1 MIIGYARVST
11 TDQNLYM
18 QLDALEQYG
27 CERIYEEKM
36 TGTKKERPKLAEMM
50 TILRP
55 GDKVVI
61 YKLDRIGRSTK
72 HLIDLSEYFEKRG
85 VEFVSIQDSIDTS
98 TPMGRFFFRIL
109 ASIAELERDIISER
123 TKSGLSSARARGRNG
138 GRPKAPKKKVELALR
153 MYNSKQY
160 SIREIVESTGVSQ
173 ATLYRYKYDEK
184 LKFDD

>member
-11 TDQNLYM
+11 TDQNLYL
-18 QLDALEQYG
+18 QLDALEKYG
-27 CERIYEEKM
+27 CERVYEEKM

-61 YKLDRIGRSTK
+61 YKLDRISRSTK

-109 ASIAELERDIISER
+109 ASIAELERDIIRER
-123 TKSGLSSARARGRNG
+123 TIAGINAARARGRNG
-138 GRPKAPKKKVELALR
+138 GRPSVDKKKLQLAIK
-153 MYNSKQY
+153 MYKSKDY
-160 SIREIVESTGVSQ
+160 SINQIVQATGISQ
-173 ATLYRYKYDEK
+173 ATLYRRLNE
-184 LKFDD
+184 F